1 MEALREYVLSVVS
14 AAILCGMV
22 CSIAGKK
29 GSTGAILKLITG
41 LILTFTVIHPIAQVK
56 LEELTLFTSDLALE
70 AEAASAMG
78 EEIYE
83 ESLAAIIKAET
94 ESYILDKAQSLNA
107 VLTVDVRLNAQSVPE
122 EVTVTGQVSPYAKQ
136 KLQSIIE
143 AELGVPKERQIWI
156 G

>member
-22 CSIAGKK
+22 CSISGTK
-29 GSTGAILKLITG
+29 GSTGAVLKLVSG
-41 LILTFTVIHPIAQVK
+41 LILTFAVIRPIAQVR
-56 LEELTLFTSDLALE
+56 LEELTLFTADLALE

-78 EEIYE
+78 EEIYKE
-83 ESLAAIIKAET
+83 YVSEIIKEET
-94 ESYILDKAQSLNA
+94 EAYILDKAQSLNA
-107 VLTVDVRLNAQSVPE
+107 ALTVDVRLDAQNIPE
-122 EVTVTGQVSPYAKQ
+122 EVTVSGQFSPYAKQ

-143 AELGVPKERQIWI
+143 TELGIPKERQIWI